1 MESPEI
7 LLSIYENVVHDKME
21 TSRQL
26 IKDTLLNKQCWDN
39 WEKKIK
45 VKFHRLT

>member
-39 WEKKIK
+39 WEK
-45 VKFHRLT
+45 R